1 MKFAI
6 LLALVVLTGCTSY
19 SGRVLDS
26 ATLSMEG
33 VREVIVPHDAEVT
46 KDGAIGKLELSMD
59 KSREIEDG
67 YSHFEDIDWV
77 RRKMGVATHRDDYK
91 LELATFGEFDNA
103 EDGKAAIRLGVR
115 VADGITITRKQGNS
129 GPNSSG
135 NDASREWVKH
145 VGD

>member
-1 MKFAI
+1 MKAAI

-26 ATLSMEG
+26 ATLSIEG

-46 KDGAIGKLELSMD
+46 KNSTIGKLELSMD

-67 YSHFEDIDWV
+67 YSHFEDVDWV
-77 RRKMGVATHRDDYK
+77 RRKMGVATRQDDYK

-103 EDGKAAIRLGVR
+103 QDGKAAIRLGVR
-115 VADGITITRKQGNS
+115 VADGIVITRKQGNS
-129 GPNSSG
+129 GPNSIG
-135 NDASREWVKH
+135 NGDLTGWRKH

>member
-1 MKFAI
+1 MKAAFLLSLV
-6 LLALVVLTGCTSY
+6 LLAGCSSY
-19 SGRVLDS
+19 SGRVLDT
-26 ATLSMEG
+26 ATLNIEG

-46 KDGAIGKLELSMD
+46 KDGSIGRLELRMD

-91 LELATFGEFDNA
+91 LEMATFGEFDSA
-103 EDGKAAIRLGVR
+103 ENGKAAIRLGVR
-115 VADGITITRKQGNS
+115 VADGIVITRKQGNS
-129 GPNSSG
+129 GPQSSG
-135 NDASREWVKH
+135 NDVSREWVKH

>member
-1 MKFAI
+1 MKAAI
-6 LLALVVLTGCTSY
+6 LMALAVLTGCTSY
-19 SGRVLDS
+19 SGMVVDN
-26 ATLSMEG
+26 ATLTVEG
-33 VREVIVPHDAEVT
+33 MRELIVPHDAEVM
-46 KDGAIGKLELSMD
+46 KDGAVGKLELRME
-59 KSREIEDG
+59 KTREIEDG

-77 RRKMGVATHRDDYK
+77 RRKMGVATLRDDYK

-103 EDGKAAIRLGVR
+103 QDGKAAIRLGVR

-135 NDASREWVKH
+135 NSAGKEWVKH